1 MLSLVF
7 FPSLSCQM
15 DSGYNT
21 QNCGSNI
28 MDTVGADSDA
38 QTLEVEN
45 KSQVLNTKVWKKT
58 KHDVV
63 VGYKYLLN
71 VICFR
76 GAWLA
81 QLVERVTLHHGVGSS
96 SPT

>member
-1 MLSLVF
+1 MSPLAESSVI
-7 FPSLSCQM
+7 PCESSNIQM

-45 KSQVLNTKVWKKT
+45 KSQVFNTKEE
-58 KHDVV
+58 H
-63 VGYKYLLN
+63 
-71 VICFR
+71 
-76 GAWLA
+76 
-81 QLVERVTLHHGVGSS
+81 VTQRC
-96 SPT
+96 